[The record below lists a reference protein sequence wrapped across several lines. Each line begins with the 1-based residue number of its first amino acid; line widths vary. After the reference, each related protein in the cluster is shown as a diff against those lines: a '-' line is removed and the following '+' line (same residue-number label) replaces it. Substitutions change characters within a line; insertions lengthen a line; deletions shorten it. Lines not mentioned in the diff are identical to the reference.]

1 MFFVYIGESRSRVG
15 IYHVQFGQFGK
26 SDFCIFHVLG
36 PLAQNPHG
44 QHPLISPFSISA
56 RHSDSF
62 GCKDVS
68 SSTIIPYTTDLW
80 NKQLTFWCS
89 AAEAICPVR
98 PYSDESDTL
107 HGRFQSPF

>member
-44 QHPLISPFSISA
+44 QHPLILTFLTSA
-56 RHSDSF
+56 RQSDYF
-62 GCKDVS
+62 GYKYVS
-68 SSTIIPYTTDLW
+68 SDYFIPYTTELW
-80 NKQLTFWCS
+80 N
-89 AAEAICPVR
+89 
-98 PYSDESDTL
+98 
-107 HGRFQSPF
+107 